1 MGIIKNKIDN
11 FLRIITFLFFKV
23 IFQNN
28 TVSPPVN
35 KSHIKRV
42 LILRY
47 DRIGDMVATLP
58 SIDFIKKLL
67 PDVQI
72 DVLASPQNYDIIKND
87 PRISNIHTSE
97 NKKLKLIRKAY
108 QLRKNNY
115 NLIFAFVFYKT
126 SLAGLIANLAG
137 KKNTIKVTIE
147 HKNRKKIYSALFN
160 LLVPSESF
168 IQYKCMIEVLFNIV
182 CYSFGIDFDD
192 NKIYQKIYLDDSS
205 IYKAKK
211 FINSLPHNEY
221 ILINLSAGHPLRE
234 WSKENYIELIEQ
246 LIKNYPSFS
255 YILISAPSSFSESLS
270 ISSNFP
276 EKAFSFHSSSIMD
289 VVSLVPYC
297 KMVITPDTSIVHIS
311 SVFAKPMVVLYSRF
325 STTFENWKP
334 YKVPHRALQT
344 LKKEKID
351 AITPLEVF
359 YAFKSLYSEIE
370 PETLSDKQ

>member
-1 MGIIKNKIDN
+1 MGIIKNKFDN
-11 FLRIITFLFFKV
+11 ILRIITYLLFKI
-23 IFQNN
+23 IFRNK
-28 TVSPPVN
+28 TVSPPVS
-35 KSHIKRV
+35 KSQIKRA

-47 DRIGDMVATLP
+47 DKIGDMVTTLP
-58 SIDFIKKLL
+58 SIDIIKKLI

-72 DVLASPQNYDIIKND
+72 DVLASPQNYLIIKND
-87 PRISNIHTSE
+87 PRVSNIYTSE
-97 NKKLKLIRKAY
+97 NKKLKLIWKAY
-108 QLRKNNY
+108 HLRKNNY
-115 NLIFAFVFYKT
+115 DLIFAFVFYKT
-126 SLAGLIANLAG
+126 SLGGLIANLAG

-147 HKNRKKIYSALFN
+147 HKNRKKIYSTFFN

-168 IQYKCMIEVLFNIV
+168 IQYKCMLEVLFNIV
-182 CYSFGIDFDD
+182 CYTFGTDFDE
-192 NKIYQKIYLDDSS
+192 NKIHQKIYLDDSS

-211 FINSLPHNEY
+211 FINSLPHSEY

-255 YILISAPSSFSESLS
+255 YILISAPSRFSESLS

-311 SVFAKPMVVLYSRF
+311 SVFTKPMVVLYSRF
-325 STTFENWKP
+325 STTIENWKP

-351 AITPLEVF
+351 AISPLEVF
-359 YAFKSLYSEIE
+359 YAFKSLYSEL
-370 PETLSDKQ
+370 ETENQSNNQ